1 MTPAALALLVLSAG
15 AAGCGRDERIRL
27 TVATVSNP
35 DMRIMERLHA
45 VFERSHPGV
54 RVEWVILPENELRTR
69 VTADIATGAGSFDI
83 VTVGNYEV
91 PMWARNGWIASIDS
105 LMEAYPGAVQAGYER
120 EDLLVPVR
128 AALTADGALHAL
140 PFYAESSMLYYNR
153 AQLEAAGL
161 ALSARPT
168 WSEVR
173 DVACRLHAPEEDRY
187 GIVLRGLPGWGEMMA
202 PLTTV
207 VNTFG
212 GRWFDLQWQPQLA
225 SAEWREAVGFYVRLL
240 RECGPPGATG
250 IGFTE
255 ALTLMA
261 QGRAAL
267 WVDATV
273 AAGFLRDPAESTVAD
288 AIGFAPA
295 PVGPVPKGNHWLW
308 VWSLA
313 IPVTS
318 EHPSE
323 ALAFITWATSRDY
336 IDLVGERE
344 GWDRAPPGTRAST
357 YERPEYLAAAPFA
370 PLVLEAIRT
379 ADPDDPTRDPVPY
392 TGIQFVGI
400 PEFQGLGTDVSQL
413 VADALAGNIT
423 VEEALARGQRVAQ
436 QTLAR
441 AGYYERGRVR

>member
-1 MTPAALALLVLSAG
+1 MEQL
-15 AAGCGRDERIRL
+15 DEEFERI
-27 TVATVSNP
+27 
-35 DMRIMERLHA
+35 
-45 VFERSHPGV
+45 HPGI

-69 VTADIATGAGSFDI
+69 ITADIATGAGSFDV

-91 PMWARNGWIASIDS
+91 PIWAENGWIASIDS
-105 LMEAYPGAVQAGYER
+105 LMEAHPQSVQADYDR
-120 EDLLVPVR
+120 EDLLTPVR
-128 AALTADGALHAL
+128 TALTADGELRAL

-153 AQLEAAGL
+153 DLLKDAGL
-161 ALSARPT
+161 SLSAQPT

-173 DVACRLHAPEEDRY
+173 EIACRLHSPEEGRY
-187 GIVLRGLPGWGEMMA
+187 GIVLRGLPGWGEVMA

-212 GRWFDLQWQPQLA
+212 GRWFDLQWQPQLT
-225 SAEWREAVGFYVRLL
+225 SEEWREAVGFYVGLL

-261 QGRAAL
+261 QGRAAM

-273 AAGFLRDPAESTVAD
+273 AAGFLSDPAESRVAGS
-288 AIGFAPA
+288 IGFAPA

-318 EHPSE
+318 ERQSE

-336 IDLVGERE
+336 ITLVGERE
-344 GWDRAPPGTRAST
+344 GWDRVPPGTRTST
-357 YERPEYLAAAPFA
+357 YERPEYVSAAPFA
-370 PLVLEAIRT
+370 PLVFEAIRT
-379 ADPDDPTRDPVPY
+379 ADPTDPTRDPVPY
-392 TGIQFVGI
+392 QGIQFVGI
-400 PEFQGLGTDVSQL
+400 PEFQGLGTDVSQHI
-413 VADALAGNIT
+413 ADALAGNIS
-423 VEEALARGQRVAQ
+423 VDEALVRGQRAVRE
-436 QTLAR
+436 TLTR
-441 AGYYERGRVR
+441 AGYYEPRVR